1 MAGGCCCRGDG
12 SHAQREDTEELH
24 FDCSESVGGD
34 VLVEWLW
41 LVMRKCEV
49 VVVIV
54 ICEGLFWFLIRLVVR
69 IVRLFWI

>member
-1 MAGGCCCRGDG
+1 M
-12 SHAQREDTEELH
+12 
-24 FDCSESVGGD
+24 
-34 VLVEWLW
+34 LVEWLW

-54 ICEGLFWFLIRLVVR
+54 ICEGLFWFFIRLVVR